1 LSLFIIFPHPLISEK
16 LTGVFTDFLQGSYG
30 LVFTEDLTAP
40 AFGNTISANG
50 RFGIEIWNAASYNSI
65 YENTVEVSSYG
76 IWIGMASNN
85 SIYHNNFINNI
96 YHVSTYGSENTWD
109 NGYPSGGN
117 YWGGYNGS
125 DTKSGGHQNQTDSDG
140 IGDTPLVFDGTN
152 KDNYPL
158 MGPLAVFVAGTWNGT
173 TYSVE
178 ISSNSTISGFAFS
191 VEQKEI
197 SFNVTGT
204 SSTVGFCRVSIPKAL
219 LGEPFTVW
227 IGTDPV
233 TPTIAS
239 DGTHYFLYFTYDHST
254 QTITIQGTSVIPEN
268 LLAMILSML
277 IFLAAVAVTL
287 RNKRFSRKPQV

>member
-1 LSLFIIFPHPLISEK
+1 
-16 LTGVFTDFLQGSYG
+16 
-30 LVFTEDLTAP
+30 
-40 AFGNTISANG
+40 
-50 RFGIEIWNAASYNSI
+50 
-65 YENTVEVSSYG
+65 
-76 IWIGMASNN
+76 MASNN

-117 YWGGYNGS
+117 YWSGYNGS

-140 IGDTPLVFDGTN
+140 IGDTPLVFDSNN

-227 IGTDPV
+227 IGTDLV

-239 DGTHYFLYFTYDHST
+239 DDIHYFLYFTYGHST
-254 QTITIQGTSVIPEN
+254 QTITIQGTSVIPDN

-277 IFLAAVAVTL
+277 IFLAAVVVAL
-287 RNKRFSRKPQV
+287 RNRRF